1 MNYIQKLQ
9 QQVAE
14 LQQQVQDAKWAND
27 ALLDY
32 VESSKFHGPEG
43 YGGPRYVHVGDII
56 QRAQLT
62 RRALL

>member
-1 MNYIQKLQ
+1 MNYIHKLQ
-9 QQVAE
+9 QQVAK
-14 LQQQVQDAKWAND
+14 LQKQLEDAQWAND

>member
-1 MNYIQKLQ
+1 MNYIKQMQ
-9 QQVAE
+9 QRVEE
-14 LQQQVQDAKWAND
+14 LEKQLEDAQWAND